1 MGSSKR
7 IWRSDRILIRSA
19 TPQRDYK
26 TIPCASRRVERF
38 HLYSPKED
46 LKKKKRFLNLPIE
59 MIYTCAGGRVTLAFV
74 QILIWVLQGLVW
86 PREILQRERDE
97 RDEERDE
104 EGVKEVYTKCIRK
117 KQTHDITAS
126 RAAFCPGESC
136 TVPGTFIRCI
146 MILTI
151 SSMEGRCEGS
161 LDQQRVIRLSMG
173 LGRFLMR
180 GGRVPER
187 TNK

>member
-1 MGSSKR
+1 MIFKSAYWNDLYLCWWQSYSGLRPNIDMG
-7 IWRSDRILIRSA
+7 
-19 TPQRDYK
+19 T
-26 TIPCASRRVERF
+26 
-38 HLYSPKED
+38 
-46 LKKKKRFLNLPIE
+46 
-59 MIYTCAGGRVTLAFV
+59 AGARLT
-74 QILIWVLQGLVW
+74 QGNTA
-86 PREILQRERDE
+86 ERERETRDE
-97 RDEERDE
+97 RRDEERDE